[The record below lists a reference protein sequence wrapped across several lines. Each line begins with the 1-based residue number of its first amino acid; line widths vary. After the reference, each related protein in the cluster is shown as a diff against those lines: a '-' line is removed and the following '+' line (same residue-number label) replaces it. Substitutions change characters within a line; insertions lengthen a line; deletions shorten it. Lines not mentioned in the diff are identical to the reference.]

1 MRRSRFSRIF
11 LLVFLIG
18 QSVLL
23 SGCGSSQ
30 ISNYTV
36 DLQVWGVFDDS
47 DAYLPAFGTW
57 QKINPFVG
65 KIDYKK
71 FAVDTYKQ
79 DLLNALAAGNGP
91 DIFMI
96 RNSWLPE
103 FQDKVTPVPDGL
115 VDARAFNDA
124 FVDVAS
130 QDCFGSDGKMYA
142 VPLSVD
148 SLALYYNR
156 DLFNAAGINSP
167 PTTWEEL
174 QQDASRL
181 TAIDA
186 FGTVVTAGASLGGW
200 DSTPSRLGNIN
211 RASDVFLALVAQ
223 RGGLPT
229 AASHVDFNGN
239 AVRSAMDFYLQFSS
253 ARSSAY
259 SWNPSL
265 HNSLDA
271 FAEGRLAMTVNYSW
285 QYPVFK
291 RKNAKLN
298 IATAPLPQF
307 SGSTGSQVANF
318 ANYWIYVV
326 AKNTQNRGT
335 AIPGPNAPATLATA
349 NPAKF
354 NAVRILEAWQFL
366 KFLAFPNGGT
376 VTLTSGVTGKTKDF
390 PMTLDPA
397 KDYMVRTQKPAARRD
412 LIALQ
417 KTDPIYGPFA
427 GGNLIARS
435 WQQKDPES
443 VEGIINDGLAQIVT
457 GMSTPNDGLRSIET
471 RLTPFQNANNFQ

>member
-1 MRRSRFSRIF
+1 MRHSRLPRIF
-11 LLVFLIG
+11 LAILLVG
-18 QSVLL
+18 QGALL
-23 SGCGSSQ
+23 AGCGSSQ

-47 DAYLPAFGTW
+47 DAYSPAFGAW
-57 QKINPFVG
+57 QKIDPFAG
-65 KIDYKK
+65 KIEYKK
-71 FAVDTYKQ
+71 FSVDTYKQ

-103 FQDKVTPVPDGL
+103 FQDKVTPVPDGIIDNR
-115 VDARAFNDA
+115 VFHDT

-148 SLALYYNR
+148 SLALYYNK
-156 DLFNAAGINSP
+156 DLFNAAGINTP
-167 PTTWEEL
+167 PATWEEL

-181 TAIDA
+181 TTVDA
-186 FGTVVTAGASLGGW
+186 FGTIVTAGVSLGGW
-200 DSTPSRLGNIN
+200 DSTPSHPGNIN
-211 RASDVFLALVAQ
+211 RSSDVLLALIAQ
-223 RGGLPT
+223 KGGLPA
-229 AASHVDFNGN
+229 AASHVDFNSN
-239 AVRSAMDFYLQFSS
+239 AVNSAADYYLQFSS
-253 ARSSAY
+253 GRSAAY
-259 SWNPSL
+259 SWNPAL

-271 FAEGRLAMTVNYSW
+271 FAEGRLAMTINYSW

-298 IATAPLPQF
+298 MATAPLPQF
-307 SGSTGSQVANF
+307 AGNTGAQVANF
-318 ANYWIYVV
+318 ANYWTYVV
-326 AKNTQNRGT
+326 VKNTQNRGVAPT
-335 AIPGPNAPATLATA
+335 TPNAPATLATA
-349 NPAKF
+349 DPIKF

-366 KFLAFPNGGT
+366 KFLAFPNNGT
-376 VTLTSGVTGKTKDF
+376 VTLVSGATGQTKDF
-390 PMTLDPA
+390 PVTLDPG

-417 KTDPIYGPFA
+417 KTDPVYGPFSE
-427 GGNLIARS
+427 GNLIART
-435 WQQKDPES
+435 WYQKDPET

-457 GMSTPNDGLRSIET
+457 GATTQNDGLRSVET
-471 RLTPFQNANNFQ
+471 RLTPFQNANNLQ